1 MGKHYDKY
9 IKYKKKYISLTAGAY
24 EYPDADVSLNVN
36 SGESNPPPLTQMFTP
51 ELLHT
56 PHTQITTSELKE
68 SFLKYIENYKHLNN
82 TNVDDSLRIATFNVH
97 YFTDINEKDT
107 YESILNVIHHLN
119 ADIII
124 LQEVIV
130 GGKIIINENTTINV
144 SNLYDDLTNIGYKKK
159 ILCNSVPSWFQGIY
173 GNLLLMKNKLCIN
186 KKNSLHKLCEENN
199 ETIHTFEKSKE
210 CTVVSGSHEGTNE
223 TRCYIYCKFNYHKC
237 NFHIFGFHL
246 DVGTEVTRLEQINN
260 ILVQCD
266 CIKLSDPEAYII
278 LLGDFNTT
286 ATSIPDNEFLKNN
299 GVVYD
304 KIVSHPHN
312 YYDCSKLNKEKDR
325 SKMTTWNN
333 QVVDFIF
340 CNKNLLSDD
349 NFGAEFD
356 YYYTNSSDHL
366 PIFIT
371 LKPKKFKN
379 SKKLKYNFI

>member
-1 MGKHYDKY
+1 MEKYYDKY
-9 IKYKKKYISLTAGAY
+9 IKYKKKYISLTAGSHSVELDDVDDDY
-24 EYPDADVSLNVN
+24 DDDDKEFYPR
-36 SGESNPPPLTQMFTP
+36 PLTQMP
-51 ELLHT
+51 ISKLPQT
-56 PHTQITTSELKE
+56 PHTQMTTTELKE
-68 SFLKYIENYKHLNN
+68 SFLKYIETYKHLNN
-82 TNVDDSLRIATFNVH
+82 KNVDDSLRIATFNVH

-130 GGKIIINENTTINV
+130 GGKIIINDNTTINV

-246 DVGTEVTRLEQINN
+246 DVGTEVTRVEQIKN
-260 ILVQCD
+260 ILVQCN

-286 ATSIPDNEFLKNN
+286 ATRIPDNEFLKNN
-299 GVVYD
+299 GDVY
-304 KIVSHPHN
+304 KIIVSEPHY
-312 YYDCSKLNKEKDR
+312 YYDCSRLNEEHNR

-340 CNKNLLSDD
+340 CNKNLISDKK
-349 NFGAEFD
+349 FFIEFD

-371 LKPKKFKN
+371 LKPRN
-379 SKKLKYNFI
+379 